1 MGDFHQDHD
10 RDCYE
15 HLFEKLK
22 IPVEPLPEHYNPED
36 YGRQLMRAFEQGNG
50 VRYSDHT
57 TIYPQIVRS

>member
-1 MGDFHQDHD
+1 MNIS
-10 RDCYE
+10 
-15 HLFEKLK
+15 LKKLK

-57 TIYPQIVRS
+57 TIYPQIVRP